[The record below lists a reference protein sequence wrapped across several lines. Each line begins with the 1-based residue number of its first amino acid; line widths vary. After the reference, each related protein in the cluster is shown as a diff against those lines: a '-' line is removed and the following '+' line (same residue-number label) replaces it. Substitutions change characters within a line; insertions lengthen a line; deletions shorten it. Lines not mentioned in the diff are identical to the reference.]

1 MKKVIST
8 IILVTLIL
16 SCVLALTAC
25 NPQNEIVGTWK
36 QVGYDL
42 STGNLY
48 QHSQVKCCYDDAVI
62 SFNKENTG
70 RDDRNNIFVWKY
82 DKNTKKWNIALSEE
96 DFTNNRIDTCF
107 IDDNGILHIAD
118 TTFEKVQ

>member
-42 STGNLY
+42 SVGGAH
-48 QHSQVKCCYDDAVI
+48 HSNVDCFYDNARITFKQD
-62 SFNKENTG
+62 NTG
-70 RDDRNNIFVWKY
+70 IDDDNDAFIWKY
-82 DKNTKKWNIALSEE
+82 DTKTKKWAIAVDSEE
-96 DFTNNRIDTCF
+96 YARNKVDQCY
-107 IDDNGILHIAD
+107 IDDNGILHIAYK
-118 TTFEKVQ
+118 TFEKVQ